1 MIGNASKLSVLLRS
15 IFFDSKILSFFSVE
29 ICEVGFSSSFS
40 LVVEVFLSISVFDV
54 PGFSVFFLFV
64 VVFFRLLCFEDLVI
78 PPVCDFVNVFWRD
91 GDDEE
96 VERSFDIFQGA
107 TL

>member
-1 MIGNASKLSVLLRS
+1 
-15 IFFDSKILSFFSVE
+15 
-29 ICEVGFSSSFS
+29 
-40 LVVEVFLSISVFDV
+40 
-54 PGFSVFFLFV
+54 
-64 VVFFRLLCFEDLVI
+64 LVI